1 MRDLK
6 DVKSFGHISDDKE
19 KGLSS
24 YLRPKGVIAAIVPST
39 NPLATPVNN
48 IINALKT
55 GNAII
60 IAPSPKGV
68 KPARLLLG
76 YIHDAIAKLGLPAE
90 LVQMVPSPPSKL
102 KTQKLMQLADL
113 VVVTGSQSNV
123 RAGYMSGTPA
133 IGVGAGNVVTI
144 IDETADLND
153 AATNCYL

>member
-1 MRDLK
+1 MSRVIALALG
-6 DVKSFGHISDDKE
+6 SGCNNKE

-24 YLRPKGVIAAIVPST
+24 YLRPKGVVAAIVPST

-68 KPARLLLG
+68 KPAKLLLG

-90 LVQMVPSPPSKL
+90 LVQLVPSPPSKL
-102 KTQKLMQLADL
+102 KTQKLMQLL
-113 VVVTGSQSNV
+113 RVRNYTLSLKSNP
-123 RAGYMSGTPA
+123 Y
-133 IGVGAGNVVTI
+133 GV
-144 IDETADLND
+144 
-153 AATNCYL
+153 